1 MGAVLAAV
9 APVFVVVGLGWLF
22 AWRGLIDAAGF
33 KGLNTYV
40 FVVAIPALL
49 FSSGTAGHV
58 GGGPAGVAFFA
69 AAFLVYFAVL
79 LGGRAL
85 GWGLQRSG
93 PMALDAT
100 FGNTV
105 MMGIPLIFAGF
116 GQAGLSILLVII
128 ALHSLLLLTM
138 ATVVAELAQNAQAR
152 PLALLG
158 ASVGGVL
165 RNPIVVSVVA
175 AQLWLLLALPV
186 PEVLRRCLDL
196 LGAAGPPT
204 ALFCL
209 GASLLGFNLAAAW
222 RQMAATVVLKLLVLP
237 LLVFGICRLM
247 GLSALETAV
256 ATTIAALPTGANAFL
271 LSSRYGTGSAESGAA
286 VLVSSVVSVVTLA
299 VVLGV
304 FNLR

>member
-1 MGAVLAAV
+1 
-9 APVFVVVGLGWLF
+9 
-22 AWRGLIDAAGF
+22 
-33 KGLNTYV
+33 
-40 FVVAIPALL
+40 
-49 FSSGTAGHV
+49 
-58 GGGPAGVAFFA
+58 
-69 AAFLVYFAVL
+69 
-79 LGGRAL
+79 
-85 GWGLQRSG
+85 
-93 PMALDAT
+93 
-100 FGNTV
+100 
-105 MMGIPLIFAGF
+105 MGIPLIFAGF

-128 ALHSLLLLTM
+128 ALHSLLLLTT

-152 PLALLG
+152 PLALLA
-158 ASVGGVL
+158 ASIGGVL

-175 AQLWLLLALPV
+175 AQLWVLLALPV

-237 LLVFGICRLM
+237 LLVFGMCRLM

>member
-1 MGAVLAAV
+1 MLAVLAAV
-9 APVFVVVGLGWLF
+9 APVFVVVGLGWLC
-22 AWRGLIDAAGF
+22 AWRGMIDAAGF
-33 KGLNTYV
+33 RGLNSYV

-69 AAFLVYFAVL
+69 AAFMVYFAVL

-85 GWGLQRSG
+85 GLGLRRSG

-128 ALHSLLLLTM
+128 ALHSLLLLTT
-138 ATVVAELAQNAQAR
+138 ATVVAELAQNARAK

-158 ASVGGVL
+158 ASVWGVL

-175 AQLWLLLALPV
+175 AQLWTLFGLPV

-237 LLVFGICRLM
+237 LLVFGLCRLM
-247 GLSALETAV
+247 GLSGLETAV

-286 VLVSSVVSVVTLA
+286 VLVSSVLSVVTLA
-299 VVLGV
+299 VVLAV
-304 FNLR
+304 FTLG

>member
-1 MGAVLAAV
+1 MGAILAAV
-9 APVFVVVGLGWLF
+9 APVFVVVALGWLC
-22 AWRGLIDAAGF
+22 ARRGMIDAAGF
-33 KGLNTYV
+33 RGLNSYV

-69 AAFLVYFAVL
+69 AAFLVYGGVL

-85 GWGLQRSG
+85 GWQLRRSG

-105 MMGIPLIFAGF
+105 MMGIPLILAGY

-128 ALHSLLLLTM
+128 ALHSLLLLTT
-138 ATVVAELAQNAQAR
+138 ATVVAELAQNARAR
-152 PLALLG
+152 PVALLA

-165 RNPIVVSVVA
+165 RNPIVVSVLA
-175 AQLWLLLALPV
+175 AQLWSALGWPV
-186 PEVLRRCLDL
+186 PEVMRRCLDL
-196 LGAAGPPT
+196 LGAAGAPT

-209 GASLLGFNLAAAW
+209 GASLLGFNVAAAW
-222 RQMAATVVLKLLVLP
+222 KQMAATVVLKLLVFP
-237 LLVFGICRLM
+237 LLVFAMCRLL

-256 ATTIAALPTGANAFL
+256 AVTIAALPTGANSFL
-271 LSSRYGTGSAESGAA
+271 LSARYGAGAAESGAA

-304 FNLR
+304 FR

>member
-1 MGAVLAAV
+1 MGAILAAV
-9 APVFVVVGLGWLF
+9 APVFAVVALGWLC
-22 AWRGLIDAAGF
+22 AWRGMIDAAGF
-33 KGLNTYV
+33 RGLNSYV
-40 FVVAIPALL
+40 FVVAVPALL

-69 AAFLVYFAVL
+69 AAFVVYFAVL
-79 LGGRAL
+79 LAGRGL
-85 GWGLQRSG
+85 GWSLRRSG

-105 MMGIPLIFAGF
+105 MMGIPLIFAAY

-128 ALHSLLLLTM
+128 ALHSLLLLTT
-138 ATVVAELAQNAQAR
+138 ATVVAELAANSQAR
-152 PLALLG
+152 PLALLA
-158 ASVGGVL
+158 ASIGGVL

-175 AQLWLLLALPV
+175 AQLWSLLALPV
-186 PEVLRRCLDL
+186 PDVLRRCLDL
-196 LGAAGPPT
+196 VGAAGAPT

-209 GASLLGFNLAAAW
+209 GASLLGFNLASAW
-222 RQMAATVVLKLLVLP
+222 RQMAATVALKLLVLP
-237 LLVFGICRLM
+237 LLVFAICRLM

-299 VVLGV
+299 VVLAL
-304 FNLR
+304 FS

>member
-1 MGAVLAAV
+1 M
-9 APVFVVVGLGWLF
+9 
-22 AWRGLIDAAGF
+22 
-33 KGLNTYV
+33 
-40 FVVAIPALL
+40 
-49 FSSGTAGHV
+49 
-58 GGGPAGVAFFA
+58 
-69 AAFLVYFAVL
+69 
-79 LGGRAL
+79 
-85 GWGLQRSG
+85 
-93 PMALDAT
+93 
-100 FGNTV
+100 
-105 MMGIPLIFAGF
+105 
-116 GQAGLSILLVII
+116 
-128 ALHSLLLLTM
+128 
-138 ATVVAELAQNAQAR
+138 
-152 PLALLG
+152 
-158 ASVGGVL
+158 
-165 RNPIVVSVVA
+165 
-175 AQLWLLLALPV
+175 ALPV

-237 LLVFGICRLM
+237 LLVFGMCRLM

>member
-1 MGAVLAAV
+1 MLAILAAV
-9 APVFVVVGLGWLF
+9 APVFVVVALGWLC
-22 AWRGLIDAAGF
+22 ARRGMIDAAGF
-33 KGLNTYV
+33 RGLNSYV

-69 AAFLVYFAVL
+69 AAFMVYFAVL

-85 GWGLQRSG
+85 GWSLSRSG

-128 ALHSLLLLTM
+128 ALHSLLLLTT
-138 ATVVAELAQNAQAR
+138 ATVVAELAQNARAK
-152 PLALLG
+152 PLALLA
-158 ASVGGVL
+158 ASIGGVL

-175 AQLWLLLALPV
+175 AQIWTLLALPV
-186 PEVLRRCLDL
+186 PDVLRRCLDL
-196 LGAAGPPT
+196 VGAAGPPT

-209 GASLLGFNLAAAW
+209 GASLLGFNLASGW
-222 RQMAATVVLKLLVLP
+222 KQMTATVALKLLVLP
-237 LLVFGICRLM
+237 LLVFAICRMM
-247 GLSALETAV
+247 GLSGLETAV
-256 ATTIAALPTGANAFL
+256 ATMIAALPTGANSFMLAA
-271 LSSRYGTGSAESGAA
+271 RYGAGAAESGAA

-299 VVLGV
+299 VVLGA
-304 FNLR
+304 FTP

>member
-1 MGAVLAAV
+1 MLAILAAV
-9 APVFVVVGLGWLF
+9 APVFVVVALGWLC
-22 AWRGLIDAAGF
+22 AWRGMIDAAGF
-33 KGLNTYV
+33 RGLNSYV

-69 AAFLVYFAVL
+69 AAFIVYFAVL

-85 GWGLQRSG
+85 GWSLARSG

-128 ALHSLLLLTM
+128 ALHSLLLLTT
-138 ATVVAELAQNAQAR
+138 ATVVAELAQNVRAK
-152 PLALLG
+152 PLALLA
-158 ASVGGVL
+158 ASIGGVL

-175 AQLWLLLALPV
+175 AQLWTLLALPV
-186 PEVLRRCLDL
+186 PDVLRRCLDL
-196 LGAAGPPT
+196 VGAAGPPT

-209 GASLLGFNLAAAW
+209 GASLLGFNLASGW
-222 RQMAATVVLKLLVLP
+222 KQMTATVALKLLVLP
-237 LLVFGICRLM
+237 LLVFAICRMM
-247 GLSALETAV
+247 GLSGLETAV
-256 ATTIAALPTGANAFL
+256 ATMIAALPTGANSFMLAA
-271 LSSRYGTGSAESGAA
+271 RYGAGAAESGAA

-299 VVLGV
+299 VVLGA
-304 FNLR
+304 FTPE